1 MAEDTRGKSYAD
13 QVDEVVRGFVQ
24 VWIKFGALMPGELAT
39 VKDHRDGIYPESGPQ
54 ADANYEFFFRVSSS
68 ISWSGNPTMGEMSNA
83 LAVPLSTATRI
94 VDWLV
99 ERDYAQ
105 RSHDT
110 EDRRVVR
117 VALTEK
123 GKELHRAIEGY
134 IKQRIQQVLSS
145 LTAEEQTILFALL
158 RKVVASLREVAL

>member
-1 MAEDTRGKSYAD
+1 MAEDTREKAYTD

-39 VKDHRDGIYPESGPQ
+39 VKDHRDGIYPESGPHT
-54 ADANYEFFFRVSSS
+54 DTNYEFFFRVSSS
-68 ISWSGNPTMGEMSNA
+68 ISWSGNPTMGELSNA
-83 LAVPLSTATRI
+83 
-94 VDWLV
+94 DWLV
-99 ERDYAQ
+99 EGDYAQ

-145 LTAEEQTILFALL
+145 LTAEEQTILFAL
-158 RKVVASLREVAL
+158 RFIISISE